1 VVLWRCRPVTYTF
14 VCGPL
19 KTKETA
25 LEIMSVL
32 ATRTGGF
39 MVQRDSGRFRQVRAC
54 RHARRSRTR
63 ITQGRCCLW
72 PVVLAGRLMLSP
84 TARPGGPCDWPQD
97 RSWLVAPTSARLAAT
112 PNRRMRYA
120 PSGQGWPSCLLSGRL
135 PQLLASLPIVQN
147 FLRFIFIQLI
157 YPESASGHA
166 PCCGGAPWGTPT
178 RTLARPPPTRVY
190 FQ

>member
-1 VVLWRCRPVTYTF
+1 MLVTAIFCETPKFRKEACGRP
-14 VCGPL
+14 
-19 KTKETA
+19 
-25 LEIMSVL
+25 
-32 ATRTGGF
+32 
-39 MVQRDSGRFRQVRAC
+39 Q
-54 RHARRSRTR
+54 TR

-166 PCCGGAPWGTPT
+166 PCCGGAPLGDPHPDAGQATPH
-178 RTLARPPPTRVY
+178 ARILSVT
-190 FQ
+190 